1 MTEQD
6 RNEVKRMIQ
15 DEFRLKGLENIAV
28 ASTVGACYPAS
39 PIKVTF
45 GQFGTTGICDHAWR
59 VMSTTVP
66 YEYCIFCNQR
76 RNDYLTGQP

>member
-28 ASTVGACYPAS
+28 ASTASSYFPINSAS
-39 PIKVTF
+39 PVKVTF
-45 GQFGTTGICDHAWR
+45 ATTGICDHAWR

-76 RNDYLTGQP
+76 RNGYLTGQP